1 MSKLRVLLGQI
12 QSLPQFAKRLGAGL
26 LAALVALSAGMV
38 SALESKNNVALAVDQ
53 QLITAAEERPLT
65 STANV
70 FVHVSGEV
78 INPGIYQLPANSR
91 LFDAVFAAGGF
102 TEQAQADSV
111 NLARPINDGE
121 QIKVAKIGE
130 ISVQSDQSQSTI
142 SLNSATLNQL
152 DQLPGIGATLAQR
165 IIDWREQNGGFS
177 RISDLRKVSGIGPKL
192 YESIKTLVV
201 P

>member
-1 MSKLRVLLGQI
+1 
-12 QSLPQFAKRLGAGL
+12 
-26 LAALVALSAGMV
+26 MV

>member
-26 LAALVALSAGMV
+26 VAALVALSAGMV

-130 ISVQSDQSQSTI
+130 TSVQSDQSQSTI

>member
-102 TEQAQADSV
+102 TDQAQADSV

>member
-26 LAALVALSAGMV
+26 VAALVALSAGMV

-53 QLITAAEERPLT
+53 QLITAAEETPLT

-130 ISVQSDQSQSTI
+130 ISVQSDQTQSTI

>member
-38 SALESKNNVALAVDQ
+38 SALESNNNVALAVDQ

-102 TEQAQADSV
+102 TDQAQADSV

-130 ISVQSDQSQSTI
+130 TSVQSDQSQSTI

>member
-26 LAALVALSAGMV
+26 VAALVALSAGMV

-102 TEQAQADSV
+102 TDQAQADSV
-111 NLARPINDGE
+111 NLARSINDGE
-121 QIKVAKIGE
+121 QIKVAKIGQ

>member
-26 LAALVALSAGMV
+26 VAALVALSAGMV

-102 TEQAQADSV
+102 TDQAQADSV

-121 QIKVAKIGE
+121 QIKVAKIGQ

>member
-26 LAALVALSAGMV
+26 VAALVALSAGMV

-102 TEQAQADSV
+102 TDQAQADSV

>member
-102 TEQAQADSV
+102 TDQAQADSV

-121 QIKVAKIGE
+121 QIKVAKIGQ

>member
-121 QIKVAKIGE
+121 QIKVAKIGQ

>member
-26 LAALVALSAGMV
+26 VAALVALSAGMV
-38 SALESKNNVALAVDQ
+38 SALEAKNNVALAVDQ

>member
-26 LAALVALSAGMV
+26 VAALVALSAGMV